1 MSHNT
6 DDRLVYMANQIGKF
20 FQSQGHDQAVAGV
33 ADHIHKF
40 WDPRMR
46 KAIFAHID
54 AGGAGLD
61 PNVLEAIAS
70 LKAAGVKAY

>member
-1 MSHNT
+1 MSHST

-20 FQSQGHDQAVAGV
+20 FQSQGHHQAVAGV
-33 ADHIHKF
+33 AEHIRKF

-46 KAIFAHID
+46 KAIFAHLD

-61 PNVLEAIAS
+61 PNVLEAIES
-70 LKAAGVKAY
+70 LKAAGVKAC

>member
-33 ADHIHKF
+33 ADHIRKF

-46 KAIFAHID
+46 KAIFAHLD

-70 LKAAGVKAY
+70 LKAKASA